1 MMTYE
6 QLAAQIAEWAQTQPS
21 VRAVIACGS
30 WARGTADRWS
40 DLDLLM
46 FTTERDHYA
55 ADSAWLAGFGD
66 LWLAYREP
74 TDEGDSEW
82 YALYEGGVKL
92 DIVVLQ
98 VENPTLDL
106 DALLKLYPYQGVF
119 GRGVKVLYDRLG
131 APRDLAPEPFETP
144 APPTAAEFAQV
155 VNGFLIGC
163 ATVAKFIARGDVWR
177 AQLWFANDLRVHL
190 LRILAWHAHGRD
202 TWYSGRF
209 FDSWA
214 DPRAL
219 AALPRIFPAYEALA
233 MRQALREILDLFH
246 QFGKETAER
255 FDLRYPADTHER
267 IADLIETIFSEE
279 KV

>member
-6 QLAAQIAEWAQTQPS
+6 QLAASIADWAQNQPS

-30 WARGTADRWS
+30 WARGTADHWS
-40 DLDLLM
+40 DLDLML

-55 ADSAWLAGFGD
+55 ADPAWLAQFGE

-82 YALYEGGVKL
+82 YALYEGGMKL

-98 VENPTLDL
+98 VAEPTLDL

-119 GRGVKVLYDRLG
+119 GRGVKVLFDRLG
-131 APRDLAPEPFETP
+131 APRDLPAKPFESP
-144 APPTAAEFAQV
+144 AQPTAAEFTQV
-155 VNGFLIGC
+155 CSGFLIGC

-190 LRILAWHAHGRD
+190 LSMLAWHAHGRD

-209 FDSWA
+209 LYSWA

-219 AALPRIFPAYEALA
+219 AALPSIFPPYEAIET
-233 MRQALREILDLFH
+233 RQALRKILDLFH
-246 QFGKETAER
+246 QFGEETAVR
-255 FDLRYPADTHER
+255 FSLHYPSSTHER

-279 KV
+279 RA